1 MERLNLTRLRE
12 GTKAALEKKA
22 LKAKVVYHG
31 TGQPNVS
38 EYAHRVLEEHAGTRK
53 P

>member
-12 GTKAALEKKA
+12 GTKEALAKKA
-22 LKAKVVYHG
+22 KKADVLYHH
-31 TGQPNVS
+31 TGEPNVS

-53 P
+53 